1 MHVPNLLLN
10 CAAFHTPAIQKGARM
25 WSRRLSVRLRYELRH
40 TRQDP
45 GLQASFQ
52 PRVSHYGFILRWCT
66 GVARRGRARQ
76 RGETPKSP
84 TLRRWVN
91 LRSISR
97 DFRFLLLLEGGPT
110 GFSFSFLNWFY
121 CVLGNASSSPSS
133 WTPVELPFWAGS
145 FFTLPADVVM

>member
-1 MHVPNLLLN
+1 M
-10 CAAFHTPAIQKGARM
+10 
-25 WSRRLSVRLRYELRH
+25 RLSTHPPFRKGLVCGADGCRCDEGSSGGTHGRTLASRLPSSPGSL
-40 TRQDP
+40 TMALSSDGALGWQGDGGQD
-45 GLQASFQ
+45 SE
-52 PRVSHYGFILRWCT
+52 
-66 GVARRGRARQ
+66 GRP
-76 RGETPKSP
+76 PKSP

-121 CVLGNASSSPSS
+121 CVLGKASSSQSS
-133 WTPVELPFWAGS
+133 WTPVGLPFWAGS